1 MEDEALLK
9 KIMPHNMEAEQSV
22 IGSMLMDVDA
32 IDAATEILSGED
44 FYAKQNGV
52 LFDAMKDLRAEN
64 KPVDVITLSARL
76 KETGAPEAMT
86 SVEFIKEILNAVPT
100 SANVKHYAQI
110 VYEKAVL
117 RKLIKVSENINSNC
131 YMQKEKLDDILEET
145 EREVF
150 SVVQSGNTKDF
161 VPVREVV
168 MNVLRKIEE
177 ASKTKGHLTGVST
190 GFADLDRMTNG
201 LQKSDFILVAARPS
215 MGKTAFALALVRYA
229 AIKKDLPVA
238 VFSLEMSNEQLVNR
252 LLAMES
258 RVDAQDIRRGELNDD
273 QWEALMDS
281 SDVIGNSK
289 IIIDDTPGIS
299 VTELRSKC
307 RKYKLEHDIQM
318 VVIDYIQLMSSG
330 KNTDSRQ
337 QEVSDIS
344 RALKQI
350 ARELQVPV
358 VILSQLNRSVDNR
371 PDHRPMLSDIRESGA
386 IEQDA
391 DVIMFLYRD
400 DYYNPD
406 TEEKNIAEVIIA
418 KQRNGPVG
426 TVKLAWQP
434 KYTKFV
440 SLERPTN
447 QQY

>member
-1 MEDEALLK
+1 MEDDALLK
-9 KIMPHNMEAEQSV
+9 KIMPYNAEAEKSV
-22 IGSMLMDVDA
+22 IGSMLMDTDA
-32 IDAATEILSGED
+32 IDSACEILMGED
-44 FYAKQNGV
+44 FYSKQNGL
-52 LFDAMKDLRAEN
+52 LFEAMKDLRSEN
-64 KPVDVITLSARL
+64 KPVDVITLSDRL
-76 KETGAPEAMT
+76 KETGAPEVMT
-86 SVEFIKEILNAVPT
+86 SVEFIKDILDAVPT
-100 SANVKHYAQI
+100 SANVKSYAEI
-110 VYEKAVL
+110 VREKSVL
-117 RKLIKVSENINSNC
+117 RRLIKVTEQINTSC
-131 YMQKEKLDDILEET
+131 YLQQDKLDNILEET
-145 EREVF
+145 EREIF
-150 SVVQSGNTKDF
+150 NVVRSGNTRDF
-161 VPVREVV
+161 VPIRDVV
-168 MNVLRKIEE
+168 MEVLKKIEE
-177 ASKTKGHLTGVST
+177 AANTKGHMTGVST

-201 LQKSDFILVAARPS
+201 LQKSDFVLIAARPS
-215 MGKTAFALALVRYA
+215 MGNTAFALSLIRHAALKRG
-229 AIKKDLPVA
+229 LPVA
-238 VFSLEMSNEQLVNR
+238 MFSLEMSNEQIVNR

-258 RVDAQDIRRGELNDD
+258 RVDAQNIRRGELEES
-273 QWEALMDS
+273 QWEALMTGS
-281 SDVIGNSK
+281 EQIGRSK

-330 KNTDSRQ
+330 KSTDSRQ

-344 RALKQI
+344 RSLKQI

-358 VILSQLNRSVDNR
+358 VVLSQLNRAVDNR
-371 PDHRPMLSDIRESGA
+371 SDHRPMLSDIRESGA
-386 IEQDA
+386 IEQDS

-440 SLERPTN
+440 SLERPAGFK
-447 QQY
+447 

>member
-1 MEDEALLK
+1 MEDDALLK
-9 KIMPHNMEAEQSV
+9 KIMPHNAEAEKSV
-22 IGSMLMDVDA
+22 IGSMLMDTDA
-32 IDAATEILSGED
+32 IDKACEILVSED

-52 LFDAMKDLRAEN
+52 LFEAMKELRAEN
-64 KPVDVITLSARL
+64 KAIDEVTLSERL
-76 KETGAPEAMT
+76 KENGAPEVMS
-86 SVEFIKEILNAVPT
+86 SVEFIRDILVSVPT
-100 SANVKHYAQI
+100 SANVKAYAEI
-110 VYEKAVL
+110 VKEKAVL
-117 RKLIKVSENINSNC
+117 RKLIKVSEQINTSC
-131 YMQKEKLDDILEET
+131 YLQQDKLDNILEET

-150 SVVQSGNTKDF
+150 NVVRTGNARDY
-161 VPVREVV
+161 VPIRDVVLEV
-168 MNVLRKIEE
+168 LKKIEL
-177 ASKTKGHLTGVST
+177 AANTKGHMTGVST

-201 LQKSDFILVAARPS
+201 LQASDFVLVAARPS
-215 MGKTAFALALVRYA
+215 MGKTAFALALLRHA
-229 AIKKDLPVA
+229 ALKKGLAVA
-238 VFSLEMSNEQLVNR
+238 MFSLEMSNEQIVNR

-258 RVDAQDIRRGELNDD
+258 KVDAQNIRRGELGED
-273 QWEALMDS
+273 QWESLMDS
-281 SDVIGNSK
+281 SDAIGNSQ

-318 VVIDYIQLMSSG
+318 VLIDYIQLMSSG
-330 KNTDSRQ
+330 KSTDSRQ

-344 RALKQI
+344 RSLKQI

-358 VILSQLNRSVDNR
+358 VVLSQLNRAVDNR
-371 PDHRPMLSDIRESGA
+371 SDHRPMLSDIRESGA

-434 KYTKFV
+434 QYTKFV
-440 SLERPTN
+440 SLEHPGGFK
-447 QQY
+447 

>member
-1 MEDEALLK
+1 
-9 KIMPHNMEAEQSV
+9 
-22 IGSMLMDVDA
+22 
-32 IDAATEILSGED
+32 
-44 FYAKQNGV
+44 
-52 LFDAMKDLRAEN
+52 
-64 KPVDVITLSARL
+64 
-76 KETGAPEAMT
+76 MT
-86 SVEFIKEILNAVPT
+86 SVEFIKDILDAVPT
-100 SANVKHYAQI
+100 SAKVKSYAEI
-110 VYEKAVL
+110 VREKSVL
-117 RKLIKVSENINSNC
+117 RRLIKVTEQINTSC
-131 YMQKEKLDDILEET
+131 YLQQDKLDNILEET
-145 EREVF
+145 EREIF
-150 SVVQSGNTKDF
+150 NVVRSGNTRDF
-161 VPVREVV
+161 VPIRDVV
-168 MNVLRKIEE
+168 MEVLKKIEE
-177 ASKTKGHLTGVST
+177 ASNTKGHMTGVST

-201 LQKSDFILVAARPS
+201 LQKSDFVLVAARPS
-215 MGKTAFALALVRYA
+215 MGKTAFALSLIRHAALKRG
-229 AIKKDLPVA
+229 LPIA
-238 VFSLEMSNEQLVNR
+238 MFSLEMSNEQIVNR

-258 RVDAQDIRRGELNDD
+258 RVDAQNIRRGELEES
-273 QWEALMDS
+273 QWEALMTGS
-281 SDVIGNSK
+281 EQIGRSK

-330 KNTDSRQ
+330 KSTDSRQ

-344 RALKQI
+344 RSLKQI

-358 VILSQLNRSVDNR
+358 VVLSQLNRAVDNR
-371 PDHRPMLSDIRESGA
+371 SDHRPMLSDIRESGA
-386 IEQDA
+386 IEQDS

-440 SLERPTN
+440 SLERPAGFK
-447 QQY
+447 